1 MVTDSDRAFME
12 RALFLAERG
21 RGTTSPNPL
30 VGAVVVSAA
39 GVVVGHGAHRQA
51 GGPHAEVFALDEAGS
66 LARGGTIYSTLE
78 PCNHTGRTGPCVE
91 RIIAAGIT
99 RVVAAVRDPNE
110 RVRGGGFDAL
120 RARGVE
126 VSVGVGA
133 DEAKR
138 QNAPFLTWVSKHRPF
153 VILKAAVSAD
163 GFMGRVGARTPLTG
177 PAAHRY
183 FHRQRAEIDAIAVGA
198 GTILA
203 DNPRLTA
210 RGAYRGRPLTRV
222 VFDGRG
228 RSPGASQVF
237 STLEHGPVIMVVA
250 ASASM
255 HDPIEHIRLEREG
268 VLIDRQVERNLPQVV
283 SWLAAR
289 GILTLLV
296 EGGAKLHQEFCD
308 AGLVDSVEI
317 VRTPHVLGGGVALAP
332 TLKKWLDHHAGS
344 SERALGDDTLIEFDV
359 HGTH

>member
-1 MVTDSDRAFME
+1 MVTGVDRAFME

-30 VGAVVVSAA
+30 VGAVVVSRD
-39 GVVVGHGAHRQA
+39 GVVVGHGAHLQA

-66 LARGGTIYSTLE
+66 LARGGTIYCTLE
-78 PCNHTGRTGPCVE
+78 PCNHVGRTGPCVE
-91 RIIAAGIT
+91 RILAAGIS
-99 RVVAAVRDPNE
+99 RVVAAVRDPNQ

-120 RARGVE
+120 RARGVD
-126 VSVGVGA
+126 VTVGIGG

-138 QNAPFLTWVSKHRPF
+138 QNAPFFTWVTKHRPW

-163 GFMGRVGARTPLTG
+163 GFIGRPGSRTPLSG
-177 PAAHRY
+177 PAANRY
-183 FHRQRAEIDAIAVGA
+183 FHRQRAEIDAIAVGS
-198 GTILA
+198 GTVLA
-203 DNPRLTA
+203 DNPELTA
-210 RGAYRGRPLTRV
+210 RGAYRARPLTRV
-222 VFDGRG
+222 IFDGRG
-228 RSPGASQVF
+228 RSPGASRVF
-237 STLEHGPVIMVVA
+237 STLEHGPVIMVVS

-268 VLIDRQVERNLPQVV
+268 VLIDRQVDRDLPQVV
-283 SWLAAR
+283 SWLGAR
-289 GILTLLV
+289 GVLTLLV

-317 VRTPHVLGGGVALAP
+317 VRTPHVLGAGIPVAP

-344 SERALGDDTLIEFDV
+344 SERVMGDDTLIEFDV
-359 HGTH
+359 HRPD